1 MLSQP
6 SNNKQNAGLT
16 FVIGSLQIFGFVMS
30 LQLQG
35 CGSDDLS
42 DLNRYVSSVKA
53 RPKGNVEKLPEVK
66 AIESFTFKS
75 DDVRDP
81 FRPLIQPDP
90 IEIAAMDDS
99 GTGLRPDLSRRKEE
113 LEAFPLDSL
122 KMVGTIDMNTK
133 LWALVKVADNTVHR
147 VQVGNYMGKNF
158 GKIMRISTDKI
169 EIMELLPDKPGTWRE
184 QQSSL
189 VLVE

>member
-1 MLSQP
+1 MLFQP
-6 SNNKQNAGLT
+6 SNYKQNTWLIL
-16 FVIGSLQIFGFVMS
+16 VIRFLQILGLVMS

-42 DLNRYVSSVKA
+42 DLNRYVTSVKA

-81 FRPLIQPDP
+81 FRPLVQPDP
-90 IEIAAMDDS
+90 IEIAAMDS
-99 GTGLRPDLSRRKEE
+99 GTGLRPDLSRRREE

-133 LWALVKVADNTVHR
+133 LWALIKAADNTVHR

-158 GKIMRISTDKI
+158 GKIIRISSDKI
-169 EIMELLPDKPGTWRE
+169 ELMELLPDKPGTWRE